1 MPFVCAVGAV
11 SLNVDPKE
19 RLGSSGV
26 PSIDPEG
33 EWLLPRGILELNA

>member
-26 PSIDPEG
+26 PSIDQRESGSCPE
-33 EWLLPRGILELNA
+33 ESWS